1 MDFAVTRATEADAAE
16 IGIIGPAAYAAH
28 YFEDWTNDPAAFARQ
43 LATFGPDAVRETM
56 KRPDARIWVARVDGP
71 QGGVVIGFLTMIVG
85 ALDPIEA
92 RPNGAELPRIYL
104 LSGATGGGV
113 GRKLLAAAE
122 AQAKAEGCTYVWLD
136 VMEHADWARAAYE
149 RWGFTDIGEQTFHR
163 KLTGGRGNMR
173 VLRKE
178 LAQAPAVG

>member
-1 MDFAVTRATEADAAE
+1 LAIDFTIARATEADVAE
-16 IGIIGPAAYAAH
+16 IGIIGPAAYAVH

-43 LATFGPDAVRETM
+43 LAAYGPEATRETL
-56 KRPDARIWVARVDGP
+56 KRPDARMWVARADGAC
-71 QGGVVIGFLTMIVG
+71 IGFLTMIVG
-85 ALDPIEA
+85 SLDPIEHK
-92 RPNGAELPRIYL
+92 PNGAELPRIYL

-122 AQAKAEGCTYVWLD
+122 AQAKSEGLAYLWLD
-136 VMEHADWARAAYE
+136 VMEHAEWARAAYA
-149 RWGFTDIGEQTFHR
+149 RWGFIDIGAQAFHR

-178 LAQAPAVG
+178 LG